1 MSVVGLSQ
9 RATAAAKGMY
19 ALGAGRFLFIM
30 KKRKGLP

>member
-9 RATAAAKGMY
+9 GATAAAKGMY